1 MNVTG
6 IVVEYNPFHYGH
18 IHHINQTKGISN
30 CDVLIAVMSSNF
42 VQRGEP
48 AIINK
53 WERTKFALSHG
64 VDIIVEL
71 PFVYSTQSA
80 SEFATA
86 SINILKLLGVNS
98 IVFGSECNSIHTLM
112 SHVNSEQEIKFDPKL
127 STVKNYETAN
137 GGLGPNDIL
146 ASCYLKAIGDSKIVP
161 YTIQRTNA
169 YHDDKLNSTLS
180 SASAIRKG
188 IANNKDISEATPMAS
203 LLSNTNTL
211 DKYYPLIRAKLLGST
226 PLELKKI
233 FMFDEGIEN
242 MFIKQATKNYEFHSF
257 INSCI
262 SKRYTRAKICRTL
275 IHLINDTKKE
285 CINTLPVLSKV
296 RVLGFNDIGRNYL
309 ATLDSNVYT
318 TNISDYEEPY
328 KSIELKATRM
338 YTYPL
343 TPIEQKEIELLELK
357 GPIYYK
363 K

>member
-18 IHHINQTKGISN
+18 IHHITQTKGISN

-53 WERTKFALSHG
+53 WERTKFALSYG

-98 IVFGSECNSIHTLM
+98 IVFGSECNSIHKLM
-112 SHVNSEQEIKFDPKL
+112 NYVNTEQQIKFDPKL
-127 STVKNYETAN
+127 STVKNYEAVN

-146 ASCYLKAIGDSKIVP
+146 ASCYLKAIRDSKIVP

-169 YHDDKLNSTLS
+169 YHDDKLSSTLS
-180 SASAIRKG
+180 SASAIRKA
-188 IANNKDISEATPMAS
+188 IANNEDISDATPMAS
-203 LLSNTNTL
+203 LLSDANTI
-211 DKYYPLIRAKLLGST
+211 DKYYPLIRAKLLSSS
-226 PLELKKI
+226 PQDLKAI

-242 MFIKQATKNYEFHSF
+242 LFIKQAVKNYEFESF

-262 SKRYTRAKICRTL
+262 SKRYTRAKIYRTL
-275 IHLINDTKKE
+275 THLINDTRKE

-309 ATLDSNVYT
+309 ATLDSSVYT
-318 TNISDYEEPY
+318 TNINDYPEPY
-328 KSIELKATRM
+328 RSIELTATRM

-343 TPIEQKEIELLELK
+343 APTQQKEIEQLEFK
-357 GPIYYK
+357 GPIYHK